1 MDEEKRKAK
10 EEGGRESSEE
20 GGNKARGMHAC
31 GKQRINVWIYR

>member
-1 MDEEKRKAK
+1 MDEEKRR
-10 EEGGRESSEE
+10 EVGRESSGE